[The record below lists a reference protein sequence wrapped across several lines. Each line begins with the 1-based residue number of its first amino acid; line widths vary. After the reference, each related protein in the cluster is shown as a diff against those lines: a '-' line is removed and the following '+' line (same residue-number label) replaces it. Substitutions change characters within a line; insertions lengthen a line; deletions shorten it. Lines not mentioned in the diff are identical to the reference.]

1 MRYILLALLAV
12 LCFGLA
18 AATWQTF
25 TNTDHV
31 YDVISTDNDLYYS
44 SWGGVIHQSLQG
56 GNLQA
61 ESETINSGNGLIS
74 NDVRCLAYIGFSGS
88 LWLGTSDQGVMIKSP
103 AGMQHL
109 TTELGLPSS
118 RVSRIIEH
126 ESTIMVATSGGL
138 AVFHYLEGVNFPLML
153 HQYTFENTN
162 GGLLSNN
169 ILDMAL
175 TNDGR
180 LFVAT
185 PEGVCYVPLESIDI
199 DSAWTS
205 LNDAGLAIPGG
216 NSLHVAVNGD
226 YLAVSVDGTVFRH
239 PLNLGSG
246 VLETFNTGNGLSG
259 DDVSALYL
267 DNANNLW
274 VAYGNWDE
282 TSLSYSLAH
291 NMLYSFIPQGG
302 TPASVARNT
311 LGLGTAPITRFMRSH
326 YFLICGTWGEGIYR
340 FVNEAWENSRVNSI
354 GFPKITQ
361 IATDQNY
368 ASWYASGNIGP
379 HPVPKGTMGVT
390 KYLNGTWE
398 TFNIANSPI
407 HSDNILCLAVD
418 SQNRKWFGT
427 WDNSHS
433 PAGWLTGITIYDET
447 DQSWKQ
453 QTSGG
458 IRNWEPENNN
468 WGPYDA
474 NNTRLMTSTIGGIYP
489 GNGSEMIV
497 MCYDGGVNIVDA
509 TNHVVAAFLLP
520 NSVDQGGLFAY
531 FNGSQYFFGTNNDR
545 GLSIWNSSTYPQ
557 TGGSHWIIPSPPEL
571 NNCIVYGVVSID
583 TPYEGKQHWIA
594 TSTGLFMWN
603 ETTWYRY
610 DTMIKRFKYNTSTY
624 TWQNDVLY
632 YEKEERLFGSVR
644 TNPTCIYLDPFNRIW
659 IGSMDNGFSMYNPE
673 TERFTNY
680 FKPNYPLLS
689 NYITTLGYDPLLG
702 NLLIGT
708 PDGLNT
714 LKIGRTVKPNTSLQ
728 NVKAYPNP
736 FYPDRDGSV
745 QIVNLPDDS
754 LPAGNGTCHIYDAS
768 GALVVK
774 LEENA
779 YSRFSWNGRSTS
791 GTDCAAGVYM
801 FVVADKQG
809 NIKKGKIAL
818 IR

>member
-1 MRYILLALLAV
+1 MKYTLIALMAV
-12 LCFGLA
+12 LGFGLG

-31 YDVISTDNDLYYS
+31 YDVISSDTDLYYS
-44 SWGGVIHQSLQG
+44 SWGGAIRQSWQDG
-56 GNLQA
+56 GLQA
-61 ESETINSGNGLIS
+61 EGETINSGNGLVS
-74 NDVRCLAYIGFSGS
+74 NDVRCLSYIGFSGS

-126 ESTIMVATSGGL
+126 ESTILVATSGGL
-138 AVFHYLEGVNFPLML
+138 SVFHYLEGVNFPLMM
-153 HQYTFENTN
+153 HQYTYENTS
-162 GGLLSNN
+162 GGLLANN
-169 ILDMAL
+169 IQDMAL
-175 TNDGR
+175 ANDGR

-185 PEGVCYVPLESIDI
+185 PEGVCYVPLESIDN
-199 DSAWTS
+199 DSAWQS
-205 LNDAGLAIPGG
+205 LGDAGLAIPGG
-216 NSLHVAVNGD
+216 SSLHVTVNSQ
-226 YLAVSVDGTVFRH
+226 YLAISVDGAVYRH
-239 PLNLGSG
+239 LLNLGSG
-246 VLETFNTGNGLSG
+246 ALEIFNNTNGLSG
-259 DDVSALYL
+259 DKVSALLL
-267 DNANNLW
+267 DDLNKLW

-282 TSLSYSLAH
+282 SSLSFSL
-291 NMLYSFIPQGG
+291 NYNQLYTVLPLGG
-302 TPASVARNT
+302 APASVARNT
-311 LGLGTAPITRFMRSH
+311 LGLGTAPLTRFALTPH
-326 YFLICGTWGEGIYR
+326 GLISGSWGKGIYLLADG
-340 FVNEAWENSRVNSI
+340 AWSNSRINSI

-390 KYLNGTWE
+390 RYLNGKWE

-407 HSDNILCLAVD
+407 HSDNILCVAVD

-427 WDNSHS
+427 WDNSNS
-433 PAGWLTGITIYDET
+433 PPGWLTGITIYDEA

-453 QTSGG
+453 QTSNG
-458 IRNWEPENNN
+458 IRPWDAAQND
-468 WGPYDA
+468 WGAYDT
-474 NNTRLMTSTIGGIYP
+474 NNTRLLTSTIGGIYP

-497 MCYDGGVNIVDA
+497 MCYDGGVNILDA
-509 TNHVVAAFLLP
+509 SNHVVASFLLP
-520 NSVDQGGLFAY
+520 NSVNQGGIFAY
-531 FNGSQYFFGTNNDR
+531 FNGKQYFFGTNNDQ
-545 GLSIWNSSTYPQ
+545 GLSIWNSTTYPQ
-557 TGGSHWIIPSPPEL
+557 TGGSSWIIPSPPEL

-594 TSTGLFMWN
+594 ASTGLFMWN
-603 ETTWYRY
+603 ETNWYRY
-610 DTMIKRFKYNTSTY
+610 DTMIKRFKFNLSTY
-624 TWQNDVLY
+624 QWQNDVLY
-632 YEKEERLFGSVR
+632 YENEERLFGSVR
-644 TNPTCIYLDPFNRIW
+644 TNPTSIYLDPFNRVW
-659 IGSMDNGFSMYNPE
+659 IGSEDNGLSMYDPE

-714 LKIGRTVKPNTSLQ
+714 LKIGRTVKPNTRLQ
-728 NVKAYPNP
+728 NIKAYPNP
-736 FYPDRDGSV
+736 FYPDRTGSV

-754 LPAGNGTCHIYDAS
+754 LPAGSSTCHIYDAS
-768 GALVVK
+768 GALVAK

-779 YSRFSWNGRSTS
+779 FSRFSWNGRSTS
-791 GTDCAAGVYM
+791 GKDCAAGIYM
-801 FVVADKQG
+801 FVVADQQG